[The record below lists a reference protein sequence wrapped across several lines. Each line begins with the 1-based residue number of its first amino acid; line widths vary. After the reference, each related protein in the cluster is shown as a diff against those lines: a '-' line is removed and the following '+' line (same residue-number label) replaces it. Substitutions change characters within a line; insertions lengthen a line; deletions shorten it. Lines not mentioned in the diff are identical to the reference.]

1 MRGMS
6 TARSRGSLTLQFQ
19 LPDNWSAMVSSQYPA
34 AAIDELGLIMLTIRH
49 RWRGGSSSYTAI
61 NGSSSRGSFVDSVD
75 IAHGDKRSFADIATL
90 QLAPLLW
97 PINCA
102 SASVWRLCLDP
113 GLTPI
118 IIYRRSPV
126 PSLTPHRRRC
136 NT

>member
-1 MRGMS
+1 
-6 TARSRGSLTLQFQ
+6 
-19 LPDNWSAMVSSQYPA
+19 MVSSQYPA

-102 SASVWRLCLDP
+102 SASVCGGSAWTL
-113 GLTPI
+113 G
-118 IIYRRSPV
+118 
-126 PSLTPHRRRC
+126 
-136 NT
+136 